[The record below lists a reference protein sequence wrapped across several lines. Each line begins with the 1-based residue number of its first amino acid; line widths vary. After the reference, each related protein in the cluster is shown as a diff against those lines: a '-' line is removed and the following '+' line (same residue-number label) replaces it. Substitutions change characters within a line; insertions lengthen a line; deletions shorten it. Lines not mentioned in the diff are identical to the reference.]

1 MMKKIL
7 KKIFITILLFIAAV
21 LELGFI
27 ILPWI
32 GIFTQKRNIT
42 YMGFYCLGIWFVG
55 FILFGIISSFF
66 DKSVYVPTA
75 EELERQERFIS
86 SNDPCETCQSMLCD
100 MCGRYE
106 QWS

>member
-1 MMKKIL
+1 MKKIL
-7 KKIFITILLFIAAV
+7 KKLSITILLFIAAV

-42 YMGFYCLGIWFVG
+42 YMGFYCLGILFIG
-55 FILFGIISSFF
+55 LILFGIISSFL

-75 EELERQERFIS
+75 EELERQERFRS